1 MHKGRKVLEHPP
13 TCMGD
18 RATHTADQVCQ
29 CACLVYLICG
39 VLSSVSRKIGLLL
52 IECLLRHV
60 WGSLRPCVLFL
71 CVNEGSVMKENVP
84 ENLQNGE
91 EVDFKTLYLGLFNGI
106 SLIIEYEQS
115 IKALKQLQSKAEDYY
130 IAFDG

>member
-1 MHKGRKVLEHPP
+1 
-13 TCMGD
+13 
-18 RATHTADQVCQ
+18 
-29 CACLVYLICG
+29 
-39 VLSSVSRKIGLLL
+39 
-52 IECLLRHV
+52 
-60 WGSLRPCVLFL
+60 
-71 CVNEGSVMKENVP
+71 MKENVP